1 MKPIEL
7 LIIDLF
13 CGAGGV
19 TTAFEYTEGC
29 KVIAC
34 INHDEMAIESHKQN
48 HPEAIHLLE
57 DVRKVKMVE
66 LKFIVNQY
74 KSIYPNAKLLIHA
87 SLECTNFSKAKGGK
101 PRDADSRSLAEDMP
115 RYCEALKPDFFTI
128 ENVVEFMAWGP
139 LDDKGKPISKHAGES
154 YINWVAQMRKLN
166 EGYNYTY
173 NILTAA
179 DFGAYTTRKR
189 FFAVF
194 SKPELVFEWPQ
205 PTHTKN
211 VAKNSHLKPYKA
223 VRNVLDLNDK
233 GESIFTRKK
242 ALVENSLERIYWGLV
257 KFCTQKQFIQKYYSG
272 KPKQKVQS
280 INEPIGAVTTIDHHS
295 LVSTESVMIKY
306 NSKNKKTGKYVP
318 PSLDNPCPTVTV
330 QGRLGIFTA
339 EYLIQYNGKPGEQNY
354 NLSKPIGTI
363 TTKDRFALV
372 QPQFITRD
380 FTNGGNL
387 NSIDGPVGS
396 LTTVPKINLVS
407 AETAFIINPQWGVNN
422 SQDLNKPCFTLIA
435 RMDKAPPI
443 LVQLETGELAIKVLP
458 TDSPMM
464 VKIKEFMAANG
475 IYDIKT
481 RMLRIP
487 ELLAI
492 QGFPKNY
499 KLAGTETL
507 QKKFIG
513 NSVENRV
520 MKAIAYQ
527 LLTSTKIQKAA

>member
-34 INHDEMAIESHKQN
+34 INHDEIAIQSHKQN
-48 HPEAIHLLE
+48 HPESIHLLE

-74 KSIYPNAKLLIHA
+74 KAIYPNAKLLIHA

-115 RYCEALKPDFFTI
+115 RYCEALNPDFFSI
-128 ENVVEFMAWGP
+128 ENVVEFMAYGP
-139 LDDKGKPISKHAGES
+139 LDENGKPVSKHAGES
-154 YINWVAQMRKLN
+154 YLNWVAQMRKLN
-166 EGYNYTY
+166 HGYNYTY

-194 SKPELVFEWPQ
+194 SKPELHFEWPQ

-211 VAKNSHLKPYKA
+211 VAKNPNLKPYKA
-223 VRNVLDLNDK
+223 VRKVLDLSDK

-242 ALVENSLERIYWGLV
+242 SLVDNSLERIYWGLV
-257 KFCTQKQFIQKYYSG
+257 KFCSQKQFIQKYYSG

-295 LVSTESVMIKY
+295 LVS
-306 NSKNKKTGKYVP
+306 
-318 PSLDNPCPTVTV
+318 
-330 QGRLGIFTA
+330 A
-339 EYLIQYNGKPGEQNY
+339 EYLIQYNGKPGEAEFDLNR
-354 NLSKPIGTI
+354 PIGTI
-363 TTKDRFALV
+363 ATKDRFALI

-422 SQDLNKPCFTLIA
+422 SQNLNKPCFTLIA

-513 NSVENRV
+513 NSVENSV

-527 LLTSTKIQKAA
+527 LLSSTKIQKAA